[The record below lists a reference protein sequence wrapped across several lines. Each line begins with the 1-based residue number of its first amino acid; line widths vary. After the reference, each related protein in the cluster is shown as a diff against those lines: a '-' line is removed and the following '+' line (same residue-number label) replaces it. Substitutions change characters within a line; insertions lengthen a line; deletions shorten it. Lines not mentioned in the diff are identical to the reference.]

1 MRVVQAVMLVT
12 TVMHQPMHL
21 VRAMPVSELMFWAR
35 ASLAMRRLT
44 TRS

>member
-12 TVMHQPMHL
+12 TTMHQSLPV

-35 ASLAMRRLT
+35 CCMAARKGE
-44 TRS
+44 